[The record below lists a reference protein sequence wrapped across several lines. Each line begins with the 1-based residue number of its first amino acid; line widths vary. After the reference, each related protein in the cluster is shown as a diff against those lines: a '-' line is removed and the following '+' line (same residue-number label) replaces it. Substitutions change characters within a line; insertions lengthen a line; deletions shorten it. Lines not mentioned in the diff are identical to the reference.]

1 MEKKHSRN
9 SENPVLRED
18 REAVIMIQ
26 VKLQAD
32 KAVKMQE
39 IFLLLSTE
47 KTCMIGENLLNF
59 CEKIYFRILQMSLC
73 KTQYLFSYRSRQQNG
88 FFLTGCKGY

>member
-1 MEKKHSRN
+1 MEKKHRRN
-9 SENPVLRED
+9 SENPELRED

-47 KTCMIGENLLNF
+47 KTCMIGENL
-59 CEKIYFRILQMSLC
+59 
-73 KTQYLFSYRSRQQNG
+73 
-88 FFLTGCKGY
+88 

>member
-1 MEKKHSRN
+1 LYKGHKTGILLEKKHRRN

-47 KTCMIGENLLNF
+47 KTCMIGENL
-59 CEKIYFRILQMSLC
+59 
-73 KTQYLFSYRSRQQNG
+73 
-88 FFLTGCKGY
+88 

>member
-1 MEKKHSRN
+1 MQKGHR
-9 SENPVLRED
+9 ENLLLRED

-39 IFLLLSTE
+39 IFLLLRAE
-47 KTCMIGENLLNF
+47 KTCMIGENL
-59 CEKIYFRILQMSLC
+59 
-73 KTQYLFSYRSRQQNG
+73 
-88 FFLTGCKGY
+88 

>member
-1 MEKKHSRN
+1 MIQTKCKTGREN
-9 SENPVLRED
+9 SENAGNVFVAEYRENMYD
-18 REAVIMIQ
+18 RRE
-26 VKLQAD
+26 
-32 KAVKMQE
+32 
-39 IFLLLSTE
+39 S
-47 KTCMIGENLLNF
+47 LNF

>member
-32 KAVKMQE
+32 KAVKMQG
-39 IFLLLSTE
+39 ILMLLRRE
-47 KTCMIGENLLNF
+47 KTCMIGENL
-59 CEKIYFRILQMSLC
+59 
-73 KTQYLFSYRSRQQNG
+73 
-88 FFLTGCKGY
+88 

>member
-1 MEKKHSRN
+1 MEKKHRRN

-47 KTCMIGENLLNF
+47 KTCMIRENF